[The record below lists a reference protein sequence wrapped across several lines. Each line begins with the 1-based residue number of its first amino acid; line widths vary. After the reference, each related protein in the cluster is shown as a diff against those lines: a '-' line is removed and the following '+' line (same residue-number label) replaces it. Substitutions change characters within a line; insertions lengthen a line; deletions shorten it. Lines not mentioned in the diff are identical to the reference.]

1 MNTLRTADTAT
12 AEAPKGFMSS
22 MAKGPQLRVAAL
34 ATAFSALATGCIDPG
49 TSNLP
54 NEGSMSDANVFD
66 VGSYDGYNKFDLGS
80 FEIQTLDVAVIP
92 PIDVAVTT
100 PDVPVVGTDAMVD
113 VGADADTTDTS
124 TMSDLGPVGSD
135 AYIGAQLDPNNP
147 TKGNCSGQVKAVL
160 GQPCPPNSAGIPM
173 IYMWSAPDQQGNCQ
187 TECHKKQ

>member
-1 MNTLRTADTAT
+1 MNTLRTAETAT
-12 AEAPKGFMSS
+12 QEAPKGFISS
-22 MAKGPQLRVAAL
+22 VAKGAQLKVAAL
-34 ATAFSALATGCIDPG
+34 ATAFSTLASGCIDPG

-54 NEGSMSDANVFD
+54 YGNTENDGFVSDI
-66 VGSYDGYNKFDLGS
+66 GSYDGANLFELGN
-80 FEIQTLDVAVIP
+80 FETQIIDIAVIP
-92 PIDVAVTT
+92 PIDVIT

-113 VGADADTTDTS
+113 VGADADASDTS

-135 AYIGAQLDPNNP
+135 AYISAQIDPNNP

-173 IYMWSAPDQQGNCQ
+173 VYMWSAPDQQGNCQ